1 MGEEE
6 EEVEEGKQDDVD
18 SNKKKEN
25 DTLAHGKH
33 YYVFVVQSITRN
45 GPPIRFIAA
54 RYCVA
59 NLSHRWLRAKLE
71 YIEPTLAF
79 YGFTVCSESFDGA
92 SENRS
97 CMAHRTTLTFED
109 LCRIQLKKI
118 VSDELENVND
128 IANNDN
134 KIDGDSSN
142 SSSSSSSSSISINSD
157 MDESTE
163 SISNN
168 SEDEN
173 KKCRYTEHQLPWTM
187 PIAFYHPSIEGII
200 IVAAGDMPHGLKKM
214 RNAMHL
220 SGKEDKVRDL
230 HNFGLPINLKM
241 ALDTWRET
249 PDSDPNQTSALML
262 YPKITLSVLCPTSK
276 SAMRTSD
283 AARAMGNQMM
293 EMLIDNGHK
302 NKKAGPRT
310 FDAFILHCYN
320 TDHWVNVMNASPLKG
335 CETIKSDDH
344 RHIYDLCD
352 YIRYLTEWK
361 NAVMDKNEFFP
372 LSTYQDVCYTSLGVV
387 VLALTIFQNIPDM
400 ISFNLVLDRIRVNQL
415 SC

>member
-1 MGEEE
+1 M
-6 EEVEEGKQDDVD
+6 EEGKQDDVD

-25 DTLAHGKH
+25 DKLAHGKH

-109 LCRIQLKKI
+109 LCGIQLKKI

-142 SSSSSSSSSISINSD
+142 SSSSSSSSISINSD

-173 KKCRYTEHQLPWTM
+173 KKCHYTEHQLPWTM

-230 HNFGLPINLKM
+230 HNYHWPHFHSPVNQNEYAG
-241 ALDTWRET
+241 
-249 PDSDPNQTSALML
+249 DPTVCSYFQ
-262 YPKITLSVLCPTSK
+262 K
-276 SAMRTSD
+276 
-283 AARAMGNQMM
+283 RA
-293 EMLIDNGHK
+293 I
-302 NKKAGPRT
+302 
-310 FDAFILHCYN
+310 
-320 TDHWVNVMNASPLKG
+320 
-335 CETIKSDDH
+335 
-344 RHIYDLCD
+344 HIP
-352 YIRYLTEWK
+352 YI
-361 NAVMDKNEFFP
+361 MP
-372 LSTYQDVCYTSLGVV
+372 SIVCTSLC
-387 VLALTIFQNIPDM
+387 QRM
-400 ISFNLVLDRIRVNQL
+400 IHPPLLPLRHPQHFPMTHRPEQAPPSSNLPCVFVYV
-415 SC
+415 